1 MTQFE
6 KMMLAIRTEK
16 FLSQMYDEIDKSS
29 AKGLESLVFEL
40 QGEHTLDLA
49 INIANSFARNTN
61 ILSCDVECIEGVYH
75 LFVAWENK

>member
-1 MTQFE
+1 MKGICMTQFE

-16 FLSQMYDEIDKSS
+16 FLNQMYDEIDSAS

-40 QGEHTLDLA
+40 QGEDTLDLS

-61 ILSCDVECIEGVYH
+61 ILSCILCRNI
-75 LFVAWENK
+75 